1 MNQHMRNMAMFPPG
15 GGHRR
20 EQRPWLGGRWVVGVT
35 VSRTPSGPS
44 SDVARRLNMST
55 TIYAAVHKYKYKY
68 KYMRLSGEVNIFT
81 L

>member
-1 MNQHMRNMAMFPPG
+1 M
-15 GGHRR
+15 
-20 EQRPWLGGRWVVGVT
+20 VGVT

-44 SDVARRLNMST
+44 SDVARRLNMSA
-55 TIYAAVHKYKYKY
+55 TIYAAVHKYKY